1 MHATTSTNSFKTL
14 KHDSYIYINI
24 KPTRHKLDAASNFSA
39 PWDLMLSIKAASSE
53 RLNKLPAEIR
63 ELVLL
68 ISCPYNMDE
77 DVACM
82 FSCWAI
88 QDKAGPT
95 VPPQPRPHRVYKTRV
110 VPNGEG
116 LVVGPGPHWKYEPV
130 KFDLPGGIAAPTI
143 PKN

>member
-1 MHATTSTNSFKTL
+1 
-14 KHDSYIYINI
+14 
-24 KPTRHKLDAASNFSA
+24 
-39 PWDLMLSIKAASSE
+39 
-53 RLNKLPAEIR
+53 
-63 ELVLL
+63 
-68 ISCPYNMDE
+68 MDE

-130 KFDLPGGIAAPTI
+130 NFDLPGGIAAPTI